1 MTHKSRKLKI
11 RSSSKLTIVLLAVLI
26 CIMGIM
32 LHNMQAQ
39 LEHAKSEYDVYSSR
53 LNALQEQNS
62 RLRQD
67 IENSDDPSLI
77 EDIARNDLGLA
88 SYGEKIFRFQ
98 Y

>member
-1 MTHKSRKLKI
+1 MANKRAKLKI
-11 RSSSKLTIVLLAVLI
+11 RRSSKLTIVLLAVLI

-32 LHNMQAQ
+32 LRNMQTQ
-39 LEHAKSEYDVYSSR
+39 LEHAKSEYDVYASR
-53 LNALQEQNS
+53 LNALQEQND

-77 EDIARNDLGLA
+77 EDIARNDLGMT
-88 SYGEKIFRFQ
+88 SHGEKIFRFQ

>member
-1 MTHKSRKLKI
+1 MARKSTKLKI
-11 RSSSKLTIVLLAVLI
+11 RRSSKLTIVLLAVLI

-32 LHNMQAQ
+32 LRNMQTQ
-39 LEHAKSEYDVYSSR
+39 LDHAKSEYDVYASR
-53 LNALQEQNS
+53 LSALQEQND

-67 IENSDDPSLI
+67 IENSDDPGLI

-88 SYGEKIFRFQ
+88 TYGEKIFRFQ

>member
-32 LHNMQAQ
+32 LHNMQIQ
-39 LEHAKSEYDVYSSR
+39 LDYAKSEYEVYAAR
-53 LNALQEQNS
+53 LNVLQETND

-67 IENSDDPSLI
+67 IENSDDLSLI
-77 EDIARNDLGLA
+77 EDIARNDLGLV
-88 SYGEKIFRFQ
+88 SDGEKIFRFQ

>member
-1 MTHKSRKLKI
+1 MAKKRAKLKI
-11 RSSSKLTIVLLAVLI
+11 RRSSKFTLALFAIVI

-32 LHNMQAQ
+32 LRNMQIQ
-39 LEHAKSEYDVYSSR
+39 LDHAKSEYEVYVNR
-53 LNALQEQNS
+53 LTTLQEHND

-77 EDIARNDLGLA
+77 EDIARNDLGLV

>member
-1 MTHKSRKLKI
+1 MAKKRAKLKI
-11 RSSSKLTIVLLAVLI
+11 RRSSKFTLALFAIVI

-32 LHNMQAQ
+32 LHNMQIQ
-39 LEHAKSEYDVYSSR
+39 LDHAKSEYEVYAAR
-53 LNALQEQNS
+53 LNVLQETND

-67 IENSDDPSLI
+67 IENSDDLSLI
-77 EDIARNDLGLA
+77 EDIARNDLGLV

>member
-1 MTHKSRKLKI
+1 MARKSAKLKI
-11 RSSSKLTIVLLAVLI
+11 RRSSKLTIFLLAVLI
-26 CIMGIM
+26 CIMSVM
-32 LHNMQAQ
+32 LHNMQNQ
-39 LEHAKSEYDVYSSR
+39 LDHAKSEYDVYASR
-53 LNALQEQNS
+53 LSALQEQND

-77 EDIARNDLGLA
+77 EDIARNALGLV